1 MGVIQR
7 QGFKHSI
14 VNFVGL
20 AIGGAS
26 TLWLYPLVIGEYGV
40 FQLILSA
47 GVIAM
52 PVLALGANTVAI
64 RFFPIFQDKK
74 SGHHGFLTLL
84 FGLFLVGSLLSG
96 SILFAFWN
104 QLLSWLPA
112 NKADTLN
119 HYLFQ
124 VIPIA
129 CLWVLSSL
137 LSIYSFNFKRIVVP
151 SILLDFSQKITVP
164 ILLWMVY
171 HCWITLDQAIWGLLI
186 HGMLVFL
193 SLLYYI
199 HSIGQLYLKFDWS
212 ILTPALKREIGRFVL
227 FGSFGTFAILIIS
240 KADLLMVGSL
250 MPIDNTGIYSIAVF
264 LAAVIEVPTKSLYSA
279 SVSSVA
285 LHIANNDLHAL
296 ESLYKKVS
304 INLLCIGLLLFG
316 ALWLSID
323 DVYSVMQKT
332 EIVAN
337 GKWVFFFVGL
347 GKLAD
352 MASGLNNYM
361 IVYSP
366 HYMRA
371 LIPLGVLAVANILLG
386 LYLIPIYGL
395 IGAAVSTLVSIL
407 LYNLLSIVI
416 VWRKFRVLPFDN
428 HTLLAITL
436 AFIVYLLVLIIPRLI
451 GFPILNAA
459 LHAGLY
465 LVVLGF
471 LFLSLRVSSDL
482 NDLARQLYGKLLRFL
497 GK

>member
-26 TLWLYPLVIGEYGV
+26 TLWLYPLVIGEYGI

-47 GVIAM
+47 GVVGM
-52 PVLALGANTVAI
+52 PILALGANTVAI
-64 RFFPIFQDKK
+64 RFFPHFQDKA
-74 SGHHGFLTLL
+74 SGHHGFLPFL
-84 FGLFLVGSLLSG
+84 FGLFLTGSLLAG
-96 SILFAFWN
+96 SIL
-104 QLLSWLPA
+104 LLSWDWLIAWMPSQ
-112 NKADTLN
+112 KASTLSD
-119 HYLFQ
+119 HLFQ

-137 LSIYSFNFKRIVVP
+137 LSIYSFNFKRIVIP

-171 HCWITLDQAIWGLLI
+171 SCWLTLDQAIWGLLA
-186 HGMLVFL
+186 HGILVFL
-193 SLLYYI
+193 GLLYYI
-199 HSIGQLYLKFDWS
+199 HSIGQLHLKPDWRFF
-212 ILTPALKREIGRFVL
+212 TPSLKRELGRFIL
-227 FGSFGTFAILIIS
+227 FSSLGTFSILIIS
-240 KADLLMVGSL
+240 KADLFLVGSL

-285 LHIANNDLHAL
+285 LHIANNDLEAL

-316 ALWLSID
+316 ALWIAID
-323 DVYSVMQKT
+323 DLYSIMQKT

-337 GKWVFFFVGL
+337 GKWVFFFIGL

-371 LIPLGVLAVANILLG
+371 LVPMGILAAANIAFG
-386 LYLIPIYGL
+386 LYLIPAYGL
-395 IGAAVSTLVSIL
+395 MGAALSTFISIL
-407 LYNLLSIVI
+407 LYNTLSILI
-416 VWRKFRVLPFDN
+416 VWRKFKIFPFDP
-428 HTLLAITL
+428 HTLLALTL
-436 AFIVYLLVLIIPRLI
+436 AFVVYLLVLIIPRI
-451 GFPILNAA
+451 HGFPILNAA
-459 LHAGLY
+459 LHVGPYLLGL
-465 LVVLGF
+465 GG
-471 LFLSLRVSSDL
+471 LFLGLRVSNDL
-482 NDLARQLYGKLLRFL
+482 NDLARQLFGKWRSFLR
-497 GK
+497 